1 MPYYVY
7 VIQNKISLKLYV
19 GETKNY
25 KTRFQDHKIGHKYKN
40 HFYIHKAIKKYGADN
55 FVFKV
60 IAEFE
65 TLKEAYDNEI
75 ELIAYYKSDQSKYGY
90 NLTKGG
96 EGSVLNEEQ
105 RKVRSVQARE
115 RRNKTMGTTK
125 LTLPQVK
132 EIKTI
137 LKNSEETN
145 TYINHSELCEN
156 YNITSAL
163 ISMIA
168 KNKAWGDVE
177 PILIGNNKQNYQAIT
192 NNKGDKCYQAKSTN
206 TQADKIRKEFYTNK
220 NIIKRGLIKKLANS
234 YNLKESAIQ
243 QIIYFR
249 TYISHLT
256 EQDIANFKNL
266 AKS

>member
-7 VIQNKISLKLYV
+7 IIQNKISLKLYV

-25 KTRFQDHKIGHKYKN
+25 KTRFQNHKIGHKKKN

-65 TLKEAYDNEI
+65 TLREAYDNEI

-145 TYINHSELCEN
+145 CYVNYNELCKN

-168 KNKAWGDVE
+168 KNKAWGDIE
-177 PILIGNNKQNYQAIT
+177 PILIDSNKQNYQAIT
-192 NNKGDKCYQAKSTN
+192 NNKGDKCYQATFTN
-206 TQADKIRKEFYTNK
+206 SQADEIRREFYTNK
-220 NIIKRGLIKKLANS
+220 NIIRKGLLNKLANAYS
-234 YNLKESAIQ
+234 TGQHTIERIV
-243 QIIYFR
+243 YFK